1 MTIDEITDHADQI
14 KARYPSQFDENAIEN
29 KNVNLAKL
37 IDIIGGRVQ
46 ELETQFFKLLDER
59 HLSVAV
65 GVQLDGIGQILNL
78 ARDVGEVDES
88 YRARLVGRTGELAKS
103 GEIESLI
110 STFMTL
116 TQAAFAFTDEFYPA
130 GFTMVAH
137 LDADAEDSTIDQAI
151 VDQMNLVKAG
161 GVKLILEFAEETEY
175 FELSRSSETD
185 ANNNGPD
192 SSDHG
197 LGHQT
202 LTEGGGLA
210 RVIR

>member
-1 MTIDEITDHADQI
+1 MTIGEITDHADQI
-14 KARYPSQFDENAIEN
+14 KARYPSQFDENSNED
-29 KNVNLAKL
+29 KNINLAKL
-37 IDIIGGRVQ
+37 INIIGGRVQ

-78 ARDVGEVDES
+78 ARDVGEVDEA

-116 TQAAFAFTDEFYPA
+116 TQAVSASTFEFFPA
-130 GFTMVAH
+130 GFMMVAH
-137 LDADAEDSTIDQAI
+137 LDTDAEDPDIDQAI
-151 VDQMNLVKAG
+151 LTQMNLVKAA
-161 GVKLILEFAEETEY
+161 GVKLILEFAPETNY
-175 FELSRSSETD
+175 FRLSDESETD
-185 ANNNGPD
+185 VNNNGPP
-192 SSDHG
+192 SAEHG
-197 LGHQT
+197 LGDET

-210 RVIR
+210 RVII